1 MKEYGMKQ
9 RISEMFKKIYKIRR
23 LAIWR
28 DYYYDY
34 VYVKNPF
41 YVNSVHQKGFTLT
54 DWHLTGL
61 NKKNYSSYLSSKE
74 YYKMHPIN
82 GSYSHLI
89 DDKLTIKYILY
100 GTDLDKYMPEY
111 YYLLDEN
118 GEIFSLMNNP
128 SVLDPSTN
136 DLLLLVKEKGNF
148 ALKPVKST
156 FGRGFFKVTYLDNDL
171 FVNGKKISEREF
183 AEFVKSLRN
192 YIVSEYLRPHPYIA
206 GFWPET
212 SDTIRYLIGRV
223 NREWV
228 FLKSYIR
235 FGCKTSGA
243 TDSFNKGSVL
253 CYINEKGYFHG
264 GYVKR
269 KKQNRSFTTLI
280 DRHPDTGMVLD
291 GIIPMW
297 DEIERAAREI
307 TKLIPQMK
315 YLGLDFVVTD
325 DNKVKLLE
333 INSLTSLDA
342 LQLDGSLLNTKN
354 GKLFY
359 SSLK

>member
-1 MKEYGMKQ
+1 MKHRFNEIYRKL
-9 RISEMFKKIYKIRR
+9 YKIRR

-54 DWHLTGL
+54 DWRLTGL
-61 NKKNYSSYLSSKE
+61 EEKNYSTYLSSKE
-74 YYKMHPIN
+74 YYRMHPIN

-89 DDKLTIKYILY
+89 DDKLTLKYLLN
-100 GTDLDKYMPEY
+100 GTDLDKYIPEY
-111 YYLLDEN
+111 YFLIDEN
-118 GEIFSLMNNP
+118 GGIYSLMDQPFAPNP
-128 SVLDPSTN
+128 SLN
-136 DLLLLVKEKGNF
+136 DLLLLTKEKGTLAF
-148 ALKPVKST
+148 KPVKST
-156 FGRGFFKVTYLDNDL
+156 FGRGFYKISYSDNEL
-171 FVNGKKISEREF
+171 TANGEKISERDF
-183 AEFVKSLRN
+183 AEIVNNMKN

-212 SDTIRYLIGRV
+212 SNTIRYLIGRV
-223 NREWV
+223 ERKWF
-228 FLKSYIR
+228 FLKGYIR
-235 FGCKTSGA
+235 FGCKSSGA
-243 TDSFNKGSVL
+243 TDTFNKGSVL
-253 CYINEKGYFHG
+253 CYINENGYFHG

-280 DRHPDTGMVLD
+280 DRHPDTNVVLD
-291 GIIPMW
+291 GRIPMW
-297 DEIERAAREI
+297 DEIEKAAREI

-315 YLGLDFVVTD
+315 YLGFDFVVTD

-342 LQLDGSLLNTKN
+342 LQLDGSILKTKN
-354 GKLFY
+354 GKLFF
-359 SSLK
+359 SSVN